1 MDDVIADGPGLVFV
15 VFPAFGDIDSK
26 RELLDVARRFLG
38 WPGGVTDESFGSLGA
53 PLAPESP
60 LGRPPQIP
68 RTCGTVAGRSPR
80 GRPELS
86 YGGSGPPL
94 KLLAEA
100 KSDENE
106 RRLRVGDLTRPG
118 PVARRIY

>member
-1 MDDVIADGPGLVFV
+1 MSLEVPGN
-15 VFPAFGDIDSK
+15 P
-26 RELLDVARRFLG
+26 LG
-38 WPGGVTDESFGSLGA
+38 VPGGVLGVPGGA
-53 PLAPESP
+53 PGAPKPPREASVNP
-60 LGRPPQIP
+60 ADLLG
-68 RTCGTVAGRSPR
+68 GRR
-80 GRPELS
+80 EVS

-118 PVARRIY
+118 PVARRI